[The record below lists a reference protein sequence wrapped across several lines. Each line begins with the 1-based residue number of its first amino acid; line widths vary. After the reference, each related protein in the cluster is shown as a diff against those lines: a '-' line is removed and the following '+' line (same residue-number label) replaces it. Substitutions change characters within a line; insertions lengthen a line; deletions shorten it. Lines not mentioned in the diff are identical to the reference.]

1 MLSIEDMKKREAE
14 NAARR
19 MASDAMLE
27 LMLNS
32 GMPEEKKGGL
42 RCIKAAREVNDAVDA
57 VMEAYADPEKNV
69 PYEIAMQAAEYLG
82 LVRVGIDQFMQTMR
96 EQGKCQGAEREEKE

>member
-1 MLSIEDMKKREAE
+1 MFSIEDMKKREAE
-14 NAARR
+14 NTARR

-32 GMPEEKKGGL
+32 GMPEEKKGSL
-42 RCIKAAREVNDAVDA
+42 RCIKAAREAHDAVDA
-57 VMEAYADPEKNV
+57 VMEAYADPEKHV